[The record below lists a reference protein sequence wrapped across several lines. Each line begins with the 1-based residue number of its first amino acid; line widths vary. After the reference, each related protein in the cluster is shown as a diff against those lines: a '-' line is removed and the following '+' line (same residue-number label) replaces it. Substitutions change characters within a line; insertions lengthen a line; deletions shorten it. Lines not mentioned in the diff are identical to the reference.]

1 VPEKKMAGD
10 TSVNSSTPRH
20 GQLRVADA
28 RDEPAK
34 PAPAKPKVTPGH
46 SGLDVARQESRLS
59 QNAANEKA
67 NAYLQADARLSGD
80 FARIDGSSRS
90 PKQKTAEKTQAIISV
105 ARLHEE
111 AVAAEN
117 ANVETQDSLKLTLH
131 PRKGMISLVIPEQY
145 TELNSAQLSGELLD
159 TALAH
164 AQYTEFHVKEL
175 YDQLVD
181 AKTSGVTPDATL
193 TRNYK
198 AAVRDNLAGWRVA
211 SNNALLAADHAQD
224 IRNDLA
230 FCQKGLKRA
239 ELLANGM
246 TPPQI
251 ATKSRQELDE
261 ALPAAEALAT
271 PLQIAKEARLELNA
285 KSRQIMLAK
294 AQLPRIPGE
303 KKIAVE
309 TYLKTLEGQRKQLAI
324 NNYKAWDDA
333 IFEASHRH
341 PKNDGELRTAGSGFN
356 EARGFLAD
364 LVPELFVEAP
374 DHP

>member
-1 VPEKKMAGD
+1 
-10 TSVNSSTPRH
+10 
-20 GQLRVADA
+20 
-28 RDEPAK
+28 
-34 PAPAKPKVTPGH
+34 
-46 SGLDVARQESRLS
+46 
-59 QNAANEKA
+59 
-67 NAYLQADARLSGD
+67 
-80 FARIDGSSRS
+80 
-90 PKQKTAEKTQAIISV
+90 
-105 ARLHEE
+105 
-111 AVAAEN
+111 
-117 ANVETQDSLKLTLH
+117 VETQDSLKLTLH

-181 AKTSGVTPDATL
+181 AKTSGVTPDSTL

-230 FCQKGLKRA
+230 FCQKGLERA

-246 TPPQI
+246 TPSQI